1 MILPYCWSFLN
12 NQNIYSLIILFLIS
26 ILCIYILI
34 YLIILIILIFENN
47 LKKFIIFIYFL

>member
-26 ILCIYILI
+26 ILCIY
-34 YLIILIILIFENN
+34 LIILIILIFENN